1 MVTPLEV
8 CTEGEQRA
16 VIRVLWSEDVSEP
29 AIHRELSAQYENSVL
44 PQRSVY
50 KWTEKFKNGRL
61 QKPVQCSLFL
71 FGANL

>member
-8 CTEGEQRA
+8 CTEREQRA
-16 VIRVLWSEDVSEP
+16 VIRVLWSEDVSES

-50 KWTEKFKNGRL
+50 KRTEKFKNCRS
-61 QKPVQCSLFL
+61 QKPVHCSLFV
-71 FGANL
+71 FSANL